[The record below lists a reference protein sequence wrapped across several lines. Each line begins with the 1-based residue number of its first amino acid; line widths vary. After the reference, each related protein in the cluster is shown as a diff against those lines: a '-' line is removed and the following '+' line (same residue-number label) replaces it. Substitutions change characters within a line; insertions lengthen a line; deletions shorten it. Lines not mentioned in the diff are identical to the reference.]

1 MNIQSIILLIII
13 LGICA
18 YVIYT
23 RFISA
28 DGHAGCKDCTACSSS
43 NHKNDNHTS
52 CGCGC

>member
-13 LGICA
+13 LAVCA

-23 RFISA
+23 RFIA
-28 DGHAGCKDCTACSSS
+28 EDGHAGCKDCTACDSSKKDHHS
-43 NHKNDNHTS
+43 S